1 MKPGIIITAMAAL
14 ALAVFAVAGAHASWW
29 GGDVDQQLFGHLI
42 IIEESGTGGVG
53 GIGGVG
59 GTGGVGGD
67 GGPGGA
73 GGAVRAVNTVTTTAA
88 INGIAKG
95 KPGRALVTGV
105 LVFEDPPLP
114 PEPDPRCTDKYEGQ
128 FPLFSEITRFE
139 WGETYDDGSLLAGFV
154 FPPGQGFCTDGTLS
168 VADLT
173 GLITGGTGR
182 FEGASGTW
190 RIEASSPTANT
201 ATTGT
206 LTVDLN

>member
-1 MKPGIIITAMAAL
+1 MKPGIIIAGMATL
-14 ALAVFAVAGAHASWW
+14 ALAVFAVAEAHARWW

-42 IIEESGTGGVG
+42 ITIEESGTGGVG

-59 GTGGVGGD
+59 GD
-67 GGPGGA
+67 GGTGGA

-95 KPGRALVTGV
+95 KPGRALVTAV
-105 LVFEDPPLP
+105 LVFEALPPEPPLP

-128 FPLFSEITRFE
+128 FPFFSEITRFE

-154 FPPGQGFCTDGTLS
+154 FPPGQGFCSDGTLS

-182 FEGASGTW
+182 FEGASGAW
-190 RIEASSPTANT
+190 RIEASSLTANT

-206 LTVDLN
+206 ITVDLN